1 MEEQFAVIARIHA
14 AALIEIVHMALKH
27 FALEKVRAQILDDVP
42 FLLGQ
47 LVAVRTVV
55 NGREICALELNAPPV
70 SKRDIGRAKVNLIE
84 EQTILH
90 AEIRIAADERTFEL
104 EHHHRYGALRRLD
117 RVFVRIDARG
127 KCRERTQADAVAAFE
142 DVGIAVAERVAD
154 HARDANLAAER
165 RAHP

>member
-1 MEEQFAVIARIHA
+1 MEEQVAVIARIHT
-14 AALIEIVHMALKH
+14 AALIEIVHMALEH
-27 FALEKVRAQILDDVP
+27 FALEEVRAQILDDVP

-90 AEIRIAADERTFEL
+90 AEIL

-142 DVGIAVAERVAD
+142 DVGIAVAE
-154 HARDANLAAER
+154 
-165 RAHP
+165 